1 MSVLSFIIWAE
12 QVLCAVQ
19 KQIFN
24 ACFPALAKRVCLSYF
39 LASVTAFASHIST
52 FGAQP
57 TISKT
62 QHTKPNR
69 KGANKH
75 D

>member
-1 MSVLSFIIWAE
+1 MRCPKANFQRLFSCAGKTRLLII
-12 QVLCAVQ
+12 
-19 KQIFN
+19 
-24 ACFPALAKRVCLSYF
+24 F

>member
-62 QHTKPNR
+62 QHTNESKR
-69 KGANKH
+69 SEQT
-75 D
+75 